1 MRGHLYSLH
10 PNIWHVFEVGME
22 IPDSDDEGYNSLEA
36 EPIIHHN
43 AQVNTVLLSSLSRE
57 EYNKV
62 NNLES
67 MKDIWDTLKVAHEG
81 DTITKITKVEL
92 LEGELGRFAMI
103 KVESLQEMY
112 NRLNDK
118 INKIHNYKSK
128 K

>member
-1 MRGHLYSLH
+1 
-10 PNIWHVFEVGME
+10 ME
-22 IPDSDDEGYNSLEA
+22 IPDSDDGDYNSLEA

-62 NNLES
+62 NSLES

-81 DTITKITKVEL
+81 DKITKITKVEL
-92 LEGELGRFAMI
+92 LEEELGRFAMI
-103 KVESLQEMY
+103 KGESLQEMY